1 MLTEFATWMKTYR
14 RISLDDLAKKLGT
27 TPMQTERTLAQ
38 AIERGLL
45 KGVVDRSTD
54 EFVVQRTEAQQI
66 CIRTCPAL
74 RWRRGRV
81 AVPGGALHLSVLPH
95 GRRCVC
101 DGRSIEVTRDPRHP

>member
-45 KGVVDRSTD
+45 KGVVDRATD
-54 EFVVQRTEAQQI
+54 EFVVQDTEAQQI
-66 CIRTCPAL
+66 FIRTCPHC
-74 RWRRGRV
+74 
-81 AVPGGALHLSVLPH
+81 GGDV
-95 GRRCVC
+95 
-101 DGRSIEVTRDPRHP
+101 DE